1 MVGYNRQGMHVKLK
15 IIMVMIL
22 FPWLLWSQG
31 RVIDLSKRDSV
42 MNPTLPKDLAL
53 LHFQVSHLVL
63 DTLSQD
69 DSLVVC
75 HFPFQNIS
83 KKSVAITKVDAACG
97 CTMVTYDP
105 APVLPGGYGEVVV
118 VFDPADQKGHIN
130 KQVLVYANGFAGQ
143 PVAKLTLSGFVVPSR
158 NHWMEDYPSLLGSG
172 LRVKRMDVN
181 FFAMTPKQ
189 KRTEYLVGVNT
200 SNQPLSLSAEG
211 LPGYASFSTN
221 PALINPGQEAE
232 MAITI
237 DGSLLPADGG
247 ESINFPVV
255 VKGIESEPLQRTLQV
270 NIYMQP

>member
-15 IIMVMIL
+15 IIMVMII

-63 DTLSQD
+63 DSLSQD

-83 KKSVAITKVDAACG
+83 KKSVTITKVDAACG
-97 CTMVTYDP
+97 CTVVTYDP

-130 KQVLVYANGFAGQ
+130 KLVLVHANGFAGQ

-158 NHWMEDYPSLLGSG
+158 NHWLEDYPSLLGSG
-172 LRVKRMDVN
+172 LRVKRMEVN
-181 FFAMTPKQ
+181 FFEMTPKQ
-189 KRTEYLVGVNT
+189 KRTEYLVCVNT

-221 PALINPGQEAE
+221 PVLINPGQEADF
-232 MAITI
+232 AITI
-237 DGSLLPADGG
+237 DGCLLPVDAG
-247 ESINFPVV
+247 EILSFPVV
-255 VKGIESEPLQRTLQV
+255 VHGIESPPAQRTIQV
-270 NIYMQP
+270 KIYMQP